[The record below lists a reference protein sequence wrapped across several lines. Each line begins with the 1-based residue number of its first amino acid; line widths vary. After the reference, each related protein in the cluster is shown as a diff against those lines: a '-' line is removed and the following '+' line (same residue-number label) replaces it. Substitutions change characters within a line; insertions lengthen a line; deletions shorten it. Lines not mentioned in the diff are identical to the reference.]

1 MFREY
6 EAKDML
12 VIKDK
17 DIFNSLMSGLVPI
30 GAIFGAL
37 MIGSILQYGRK
48 ASLMLISVTFIVA
61 TGITLI
67 FNFYALVGGRFLQGI

>member
-12 VIKDK
+12 VIKNQ
-17 DIFNSLMSGLVPI
+17 DIFNSLVSGLIPI

-37 MIGSILQYGRK
+37 MIGPTLKLGRK
-48 ASLMLISVTFIVA
+48 VSLMIISCTFIVG

-67 FNFYALVGGRFLQGI
+67 FSFYALVGGRLVQGF